1 MPQSQQ
7 VIRILTDDGAV
18 RFAEVRALFRD
29 QEGRI
34 TGADVLGPVGWV
46 RDSIGSRLHI
56 GGMTVPAARIVTPLR
71 DLQPV
76 SAASGSLSDHP
87 ATA

>member
-7 VIRILTDDGAV
+7 VIRIRTDDGAV
-18 RFAEVRALFRD
+18 RFAEVTALFRD

-46 RDSIGSRLHI
+46 RDRIGSRLHI
-56 GGMTVPAARIVTPLR
+56 GGMAVPAARIVTPLR
-71 DLQPV
+71 DLQPMPTPP
-76 SAASGSLSDHP
+76 APLP
-87 ATA
+87 PRRATA